1 MYLAGFGIDA
11 LRGFAAVLI
20 LAAGL
25 SVFIALYGALE
36 ERRYELAVMRTLG
49 ASPGKLFGLLI
60 GEALVLSLLGV
71 VLGLMLGHALASILG
86 AWLERQQHYPVTGL
100 EWRPEELWV
109 AGIALTVGVVAAIVP
124 AWRAY
129 RTDVSRTLA
138 QG

>member
-1 MYLAGFGIDA
+1 M
-11 LRGFAAVLI
+11 AVLG
-20 LAAGL
+20 ADP
-25 SVFIALYGALE
+25 ALTSA
-36 ERRYELAVMRTLG
+36 
-49 ASPGKLFGLLI
+49 
-60 GEALVLSLLGV
+60 LGV
-71 VLGLMLGHALASILG
+71 
-86 AWLERQQHYPVTGL
+86 WLEAQQHYPVTGL